1 LFPFCEDVFVR
12 AIAAMLPKI
21 NFRRGQFKDELIVK
35 RNKTFWQPLW
45 KNNPKY
51 SGKFFKMYYLWHIQI
66 ALL

>member
-1 LFPFCEDVFVR
+1 
-12 AIAAMLPKI
+12 MLPKI